1 MKKIKIKNKKK
12 KKQRKSCQIIEDRK
26 PDNTK
31 TLVMTKN
38 ISKMKTWP
46 PSSQFR

>member
-1 MKKIKIKNKKK
+1 MAPSKHEEKKK
-12 KKQRKSCQIIEDRK
+12 KKKSCQIIEDRK
-26 PDNTK
+26 PGNTK

-38 ISKMKTWP
+38 ISKMKAWP